1 MTDMMPVQKFQ
12 LGDRVK
18 PKEDLSFV
26 IADIRMQGGRI
37 EYSGFNR
44 GWYLSD
50 DLILAP
56 ERPPYVPSERRV
68 LGRAVTIAR
77 YQPELYRCETD
88 AELVARHVIERAEYN
103 AQGDGV

>member
-1 MTDMMPVQKFQ
+1 MTKPVQEFQ
-12 LGDRVK
+12 IGQRVRRNGGD
-18 PKEDLSFV
+18 PFV
-26 IADIRMQGGRI
+26 ISLIMLRDGVFYYGD
-37 EYSGFNR
+37 
-44 GWYLSD
+44 SD
-50 DLILAP
+50 RPGHSSCFVTLAP
-56 ERPPYVPSERRV
+56 EPPPYVPSERRV